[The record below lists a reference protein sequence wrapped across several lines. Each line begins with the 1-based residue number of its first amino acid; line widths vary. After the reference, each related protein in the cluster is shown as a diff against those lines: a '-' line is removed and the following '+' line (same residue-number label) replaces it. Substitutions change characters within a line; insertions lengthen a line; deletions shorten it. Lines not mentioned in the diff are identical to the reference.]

1 MSISASIDLKL
12 YSKIINFTTI
22 ELINILIS
30 NGWNILDYCSK
41 TYLPI
46 GDTGE
51 FNWQSSSAI
60 TDNEIIEICQ
70 KKFINQEVIGLV
82 LTWLDTNIG
91 GEILFYPDGNISM
104 ILNLNRIKNQS
115 TDLTDFD
122 WYLSK
127 IIPCLNKHYIE
138 VYSVICEHSYM

>member
-70 KKFINQEVIGLV
+70 KNL
-82 LTWLDTNIG
+82 LTKKL
-91 GEILFYPDGNISM
+91 
-104 ILNLNRIKNQS
+104 
-115 TDLTDFD
+115 
-122 WYLSK
+122 
-127 IIPCLNKHYIE
+127 
-138 VYSVICEHSYM
+138 